1 MNVKNDDVVGEVVLR
16 ELFEH
21 NHAFNPKLRL
31 QLLHEQSREG
41 PLLPFRDPLLV
52 NPVNL
57 TTDQRIDDNLP
68 TGPRP
73 VIRKA
78 PRRGAHNR

>member
-1 MNVKNDDVVGEVVLR
+1 MNVKNDDVIRKVVLGKLLKH
-16 ELFEH
+16 E
-21 NHAFNPKLRL
+21 NAFHPKLHLERFN
-31 QLLHEQSREG
+31 QTRREG
-41 PLLPFRDPLLV
+41 PLLPFRDPKLV

-57 TTDQRIDDNLP
+57 TADRRIDDNFP

-78 PRRGAHNR
+78 PRRGALKR